1 MNCLRL
7 LGACLVVAFF
17 VSWGSAQTGPSDGSK
32 YLVVSFAPQGDKFDQ
47 AAEQLI
53 KRHEA
58 QLIRHDI
65 SKLDQLLPIFKKWKP
80 RYVAFVTKP
89 DQLDINLAQKI
100 LKLSTQIDKDP
111 FVDFAYGLMVI
122 G

>member
-1 MNCLRL
+1 MKNQFLLSVFILTFFFASPVKSQITISPEIGISYLPFKLYPQSGGSFRNINSKKPNLL
-7 LGACLVVAFF
+7 LGV
-17 VSWGSAQTGPSDGSK
+17 SAQM
-32 YLVVSFAPQGDKFDQ
+32 
-47 AAEQLI
+47 
-53 KRHEA
+53 
-58 QLIRHDI
+58 
-65 SKLDQLLPIFKKWKP
+65 PIFKKWKP